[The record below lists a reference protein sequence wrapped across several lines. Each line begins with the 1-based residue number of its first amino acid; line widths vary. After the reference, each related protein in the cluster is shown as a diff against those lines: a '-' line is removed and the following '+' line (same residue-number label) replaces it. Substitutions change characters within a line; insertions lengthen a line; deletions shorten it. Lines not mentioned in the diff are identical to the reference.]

1 LVTEICSTI
10 GDIEMSL
17 KTLVNFKGQE
27 LQLPSSSF
35 QGLCKKVD
43 GNYRKLNRIGEGT
56 YGIVY
61 RACQVSSGEIIA
73 LKRIRMD
80 HGEVSAQEGL
90 PLSSLREISLLR
102 KLSHPNIVQVK
113 DVTVGQSLSDIF
125 MGNHGKYLT
134 LY

>member
-1 LVTEICSTI
+1 MPLEP
-10 GDIEMSL
+10 
-17 KTLVNFKGQE
+17 LVNFRGEVVQI
-27 LQLPSSSF
+27 SSLF
-35 QGLCKKVD
+35 QGLCERVETKYK
-43 GNYRKLNRIGEGT
+43 KLNRIGEGT

-61 RACQVSSGEIIA
+61 RACYVSTGHIIA

-113 DVTVGQSLSDIF
+113 DVIVGQSLSDIF
-125 MGNHGKYLT
+125 MGEPFSHVEISEDEVF
-134 LY
+134 